1 MLFHQSITGEAGG
14 WQQEWKLSI
23 NTSNLLARKAGVF
36 CCFIHTCKEQPVPLF
51 PSAAVRKSNLYFLT
65 EHIPSLCLHSYG
77 LSPFHFI
84 NTGMNYEPPE
94 EVSYLMPYLRS
105 LQDYDLF
112 SKIILMLF
120 TKIITHIACGWILP
134 EPFTSSIINL
144 CFSFAFNMAYVL
156 FFYTLVK
163 QLDSW

>member
-1 MLFHQSITGEAGG
+1 MLFHQSITGEARG

-105 LQDYDLF
+105 IIWSNFKTISVYF
-112 SKIILMLF
+112 YSRFPIIKKI
-120 TKIITHIACGWILP
+120 KIYQGICT
-134 EPFTSSIINL
+134 
-144 CFSFAFNMAYVL
+144 YK
-156 FFYTLVK
+156 YTMKWVFPS
-163 QLDSW
+163 QERGRE